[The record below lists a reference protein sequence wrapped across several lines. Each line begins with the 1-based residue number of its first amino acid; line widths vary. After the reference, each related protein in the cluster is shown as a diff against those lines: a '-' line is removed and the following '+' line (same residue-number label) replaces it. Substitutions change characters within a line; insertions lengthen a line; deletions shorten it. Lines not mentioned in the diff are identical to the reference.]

1 MTALLT
7 YLLRFAMWLHRSLYR
22 ASGGR
27 IGGKRGNVPILLL
40 TTRGRKTGKRRTVPL
55 QYLAQAETLV
65 VVASNG
71 GRPKHPG
78 WLFNLRAE
86 PRVDVE
92 IGRER
97 TLMHARQATAEER
110 ENLWPKVVELS
121 SGYDE
126 YQRRTEREI
135 PLVILEGPR

>member
-27 IGGKRGNVPILLL
+27 IGGKRGTVPILLL
-40 TTRGRKTGKRRTVPL
+40 TTTGRVTGKRRTVPL
-55 QYLAQAETLV
+55 QYLAGEQMLV

-71 GRPKHPG
+71 GRPRHPG
-78 WLFNLRAE
+78 WFFNLRAE
-86 PRVDVE
+86 PRVEVQ
-92 IGRER
+92 IGREH
-97 TLMHARQATAEER
+97 TVMHARQATEEER
-110 ENLWPKVVELS
+110 ERLWPKVVELS
-121 SGYDE
+121 SGYDD